1 MAVRFELLGV
11 VPDTGTIPK
20 MTSRYYRFLTSR
32 VPRRKEREESCRL
45 AGSDAFKAKR
55 RRSRIPARCVYLLAT
70 AVPSTLKIN
79 PSSTT
84 A

>member
-32 VPRRKEREESCRL
+32 VPRRKERKESCRL

-55 RRSRIPARCVYLLAT
+55 RGAASRNDASICWRRPYPPL
-70 AVPSTLKIN
+70 
-79 PSSTT
+79 
-84 A
+84 